1 MNSRIQETFM
11 KQHSRITP
19 RLIRFRDAPRYLG
32 MDRNRFN
39 VEVRPYLVEIR
50 IGKQGIAF
58 DRLELDGWVEQ
69 YKARN
74 GRPSKFRGE
83 LTWDEKNR
91 LDSSNVKASGTSI
104 NTSTGGEFAK
114 ALDTL
119 NLKKQKLS
127 SPRSLK
133 TKGKQQSLE

>member
-1 MNSRIQETFM
+1 MAHPEHHHQVL
-11 KQHSRITP
+11 P
-19 RLIRFRDAPRYLG
+19 RLIRLRDAAYYLG
-32 MDRNRFN
+32 MDRNRFGKD
-39 VEVRPYLVEIR
+39 VRPYLTEIP

-83 LTWDEKNR
+83 LTWDEKDR
-91 LDSSNVKASGTSI
+91 LDSSNVKASGTST
-104 NTSTGGEFAK
+104 NKSMGGEFAR

-119 NLKKQKLS
+119 SSKEQKRSL
-127 SPRSLK
+127 PKSLK
-133 TKGKQQSLE
+133 TKGKRKSLV